1 MQRKRLALQG
11 CVSTAGAEI
20 HGRVFWFQGVHVQV
34 KGGVLWAVR
43 PEATRNR
50 LISSAVFVVTGEH
63 ELRWLLSTLF
73 IPVHSIMSQI
83 LFTSQRSLISGSQDQ
98 VSGCLSN
105 SSVHRDCQEKR
116 TKFRQSPEGR
126 VGCSQGFSIEGQP
139 MSTQDSPAP
148 RRQRTAGQSTPRHMA
163 EAGQSGLNKLG
174 CPGQGGW
181 SLVSSSLVGGFA
193 CDVTAPECLQPQ
205 SPFIPGGDSFFFPC
219 RISERRWI

>member
-126 VGCSQGFSIEGQP
+126 VGCSLGARIQHRGAAHEH
-139 MSTQDSPAP
+139 P
-148 RRQRTAGQSTPRHMA
+148 RLTCSQETEDHRA
-163 EAGQSGLNKLG
+163 EHPEAHGRGRAKWPQLTGM
-174 CPGQGGW
+174 PWAGGW
-181 SLVSSSLVGGFA
+181 ALVSSSLVGGFA

-205 SPFIPGGDSFFFPC
+205 SPFIPGGDSFFFFAL
-219 RISERRWI
+219 